1 MKEVTMYSIKKHKVL
16 TTNDHVV
23 VQHTIPYQ
31 ALGMIDGLYYDKRQ
45 VEIEHEHIPVRVF
58 TFACEGEMRRTV
70 YAAFDE
76 ELLELIGCTEREVN
90 NRIYKAV
97 SDARAPLESELV
109 YTKTELKTLQNLSL
123 WGWIGKLSKRLIQSR
138 NKGKHHE

>member
-31 ALGMIDGLYYDKRQ
+31 SIGMVDGLYYDKRQ
-45 VEIEHEHIPVRVF
+45 VKIEHEYAPIRVF

-97 SDARAPLESELV
+97 SDASAPLENALFNVKS
-109 YTKTELKTLQNLSL
+109 ELKTLQDLSL
-123 WGWIGKLSKRLIQSR
+123 WGTVVWKIKQIWSK
-138 NKGKHHE
+138 KT

>member
-16 TTNDHVV
+16 ATKDHVV
-23 VQHTIPYQ
+23 VQHAIPYQ
-31 ALGMIDGLYYDKRQ
+31 SLGMVDGLYYDKRQ
-45 VEIEHEHIPVRVF
+45 VKIEHEHIPVRVF

-97 SDARAPLESELV
+97 SDARAPLERELV
-109 YTKTELKTLQNLSL
+109 YTKSELKTLQNLSL
-123 WGWIGKLSKRLIQSR
+123 WGTVVWKIKQLIHSR
-138 NKGKHHE
+138 S

>member
-16 TTNDHVV
+16 TTKDHVV
-23 VQHTIPYQ
+23 VQHAIPYQ
-31 ALGMIDGLYYDKRQ
+31 SLGMVDDLYYDKRQ
-45 VEIEHEHIPVRVF
+45 VKIEHEYAPIRVF

-97 SDARAPLESELV
+97 SDARAPLERELA
-109 YTKTELKTLQNLSL
+109 YTKTELKTLQDLSL
-123 WGWIGKLSKRLIQSR
+123 WGWIGKLSKQLIQSR